1 MAADGGP
8 ARGPALTAL
17 VSAVRAALR
26 AAADP
31 ERGRGMQTYLKS
43 TQPCIGVRMP
53 EVRRLTRTAA
63 TEHPPASVGAVERA
77 AGELWRAATY
87 REERYAAT
95 ALTGLPVADGA
106 LDLLP
111 LHTEMIVT
119 GAWWDLVD
127 GVSPRVR
134 ALLLAQP
141 GAMTPVLR
149 DWARS
154 PDRWLRRSA
163 VIAQV
168 GAKDRTDTELLAE
181 VIEVNA
187 ADPEFFVRKAIGWAL
202 RDLAKTDPAWVRRFL
217 AEHELS
223 PLSRRGSQAPRR
235 RTSWRHRLSPP
246 RRVVLCPPWWAE
258 HERPGGHSLRTPV
271 L

>member
-1 MAADGGP
+1 MVP
-8 ARGPALTAL
+8 PL
-17 VSAVRAALR
+17 VPAVRATLR

-31 ERGRGMQTYLKS
+31 ERGRGMQAYLKS
-43 TQPCIGVRMP
+43 TQPCLGVRVP

-63 TEHPPASVGAVERA
+63 AGHPPASVGDVERA
-77 AGELWRAATY
+77 AAELWRSATH
-87 REERYAAT
+87 REERYAAI
-95 ALTGLPVADGA
+95 ALTGLPVAEGA
-106 LDLLP
+106 LELLP
-111 LHTEMIVT
+111 LHTEMVTT

-134 ALLLAQP
+134 ELLLAHP
-141 GAMTPVLR
+141 EAMAPVLR
-149 DWARS
+149 GWARS

-168 GAKDRTDTELLAE
+168 GAKDRTDTDLLAE

-202 RDLAKTDPAWVRRFL
+202 RDLAKSDPAWVLRFL

-223 PLSRRGSQAPRR
+223 PLSRREAAKHLGGGAP
-235 RTSWRHRLSPP
+235 
-246 RRVVLCPPWWAE
+246 
-258 HERPGGHSLRTPV
+258 G
-271 L
+271 